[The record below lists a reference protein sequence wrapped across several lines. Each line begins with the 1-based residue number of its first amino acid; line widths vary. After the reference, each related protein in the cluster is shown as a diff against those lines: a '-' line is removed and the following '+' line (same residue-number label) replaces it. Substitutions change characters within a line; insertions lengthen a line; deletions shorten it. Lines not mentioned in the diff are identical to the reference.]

1 MRQSPTF
8 SMPKTHNVHCF
19 PIVQWIITGVRIGKQ
34 NMAGVII
41 NIYIFNFF
49 IAFNVFQSNEICELV
64 YLKIFRFQFR
74 YDLNFLNLFN
84 FSLCHFCFPFGLLDP
99 KNRFGD
105 LYSNVTWW
113 ISSFFTILCNTR
125 FRNCTMLC
133 HSRFSLI

>member
-1 MRQSPTF
+1 MPVRLRQTPTF
-8 SMPKTHNVHCF
+8 PCQKHIMYIASLLCIYHWCQDSKTWHLF
-19 PIVQWIITGVRIGKQ
+19 
-34 NMAGVII
+34 
-41 NIYIFNFF
+41 YIFNFF

-105 LYSNVTWW
+105 LYSNVTQW
-113 ISSFFTILCNTR
+113 ISSFFTIFCNTR
-125 FRNCTMLC
+125 LRNCTMLC
-133 HSRFSLI
+133 HSRFVNLV